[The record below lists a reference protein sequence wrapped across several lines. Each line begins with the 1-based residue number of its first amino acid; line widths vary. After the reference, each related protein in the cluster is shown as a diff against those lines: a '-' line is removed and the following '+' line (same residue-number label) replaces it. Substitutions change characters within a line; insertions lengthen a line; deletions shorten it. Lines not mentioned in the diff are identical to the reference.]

1 MKKHHLILA
10 ILLFACTTIQSLAQ
24 SYTLSGYV
32 KEESSGELL
41 IGAGIYIPQLKN
53 GITTNNYGYY
63 AINIPSDTLDV
74 IFSMVGY
81 KKQVFR
87 IALKKDINLNVDLIS
102 GAAIQEII
110 VTDDRIDKIADDPQ
124 MSVIRIPI
132 EQIKQIPMLFGE
144 KDVLKAI
151 QLMPGVQKGSEGNA
165 GLYVRGGGPDQNLI
179 ILDDAPVY
187 NAFHLFGFFSLFNG
201 DALKSIDLYK
211 GGFPARFGGRL
222 SSVLEMNMKDG
233 NKQEPKADVGIGLLS
248 SRFTVEAPIIKNKSS
263 FLISGRRTYIDALT
277 LPFQTSNNKG
287 GYFFY
292 DFNAKFNYEISHKD
306 KIYIS
311 SYFGRDKF
319 YAYAKEN
326 TNSESKFG
334 LYWGNVTGTLRWNH
348 LYNNRLFA
356 NTAIIYSN
364 YQFNIEEKETNQAD
378 FFEIKL
384 FSGIR
389 DFTIKHDLDYALHP
403 NHT

>member
-1 MKKHHLILA
+1 MKKHSLILT

-87 IALKKDINLNVDLIS
+87 IALKKDITLNVDLIS

-277 LPFQTSNNKG
+277 LPFQNTENKG

-306 KIYIS
+306 KI
-311 SYFGRDKF
+311 
-319 YAYAKEN
+319 
-326 TNSESKFG
+326 
-334 LYWGNVTGTLRWNH
+334 
-348 LYNNRLFA
+348 
-356 NTAIIYSN
+356 
-364 YQFNIEEKETNQAD
+364 
-378 FFEIKL
+378 
-384 FSGIR
+384 
-389 DFTIKHDLDYALHP
+389 
-403 NHT
+403 